1 MGCEEEEGIM
11 GDIPTDKQFKERMV
25 RFVWHM
31 WQVLRKPGSL
41 EDLWVREEGP
51 PRCSD
56 EDVLVV
62 LLIMAQ
68 NSH

>member
-1 MGCEEEEGIM
+1 MA
-11 GDIPTDKQFKERMV
+11 
-25 RFVWHM
+25 RFAWHM

-62 LLIMAQ
+62 MLIMAQ